1 MSGITPS
8 QTVGPFFRIGMDR
21 ENLETIAGPGVA
33 GMHIKVEGTVYDGDG
48 KPVPDAVLEVWQAD
62 GMGNMPNTRGDLMS
76 NTGFEGFGR
85 SPTDANG
92 MYHFHTIMPGQLA
105 WPKGG
110 LQAPHLTVAV
120 FSRGLLAMLHTRIYF
135 EGEGSNAKD
144 PVLALVPAERRDT
157 LIAKKAGSK
166 DGVPLFRLDVHL
178 QGDKETVFFAA

>member
-1 MSGITPS
+1 
-8 QTVGPFFRIGMDR
+8 MD
-21 ENLETIAGPGVA
+21 
-33 GMHIKVEGTVYDGDG
+33 
-48 KPVPDAVLEVWQAD
+48 KPASRSAD
-62 GMGNMPNTRGDLMS
+62 SALC
-76 NTGFEGFGR
+76 
-85 SPTDANG
+85 A
-92 MYHFHTIMPGQLA
+92 
-105 WPKGG
+105 KGG